1 MFARLR
7 IVHKLTL
14 VNSVAIALLFLVL
27 AIGLLVAA
35 QSLLQAEF
43 EKRIEQQVELV
54 ASNLGAAVLFDDW
67 ETTRE
72 LAESLLTDSAV
83 IRVQVLD
90 GSEDVRIDFGARDSA
105 GAQGAISEDALHR
118 FSSPV
123 KDGDEVLAR
132 LQVWVTNSEVDAA
145 IQSALPSLTALLV
158 LVLICGV
165 ALTYRLQ
172 SYVVQ
177 PIQRLSSL
185 VRQVRDQ
192 QDYSVRAEV
201 AYPDEVGRLAIDV
214 NEMLDLIRERDSHLA
229 DTVAHR
235 TSELEVRNRE
245 LKLEIEQRQA
255 SDSALQE
262 SQLRFENAFSNAP
275 IGMALVDSDGRLLQ
289 YNQKLVTLL
298 GEGEL
303 AKKPMSAFVDSAY
316 RDDLEHA
323 LELLRSNQENA
334 IELEVAI
341 TGKDDSE
348 LTCIISGSAVR
359 SDDGFLYSV
368 MQIQDTTESTRLSK
382 KLAYQATHDALT
394 GLANRRVLESELSKA
409 NADLASGGG
418 GFAFCLMDLDQFK
431 VVNDTCGH
439 SAGDAL
445 LIQVS
450 KLIQDSVRPEDL
462 VVRLGGDEFA
472 VLLYKCDEDKGFQ
485 LADQIR
491 QEIERS
497 TFLWESD
504 TFRVGVSIGLV
515 TATAGSPFDDT
526 TEILRQADTACFA
539 AKDLGRNRVYC
550 VSAND
555 ERIALNEGEMH
566 WVARINSALERD
578 EFLLYAQPI
587 LPVSALDTGPPR
599 YEILLRLR
607 DYTSSRLIAPGAFF
621 SSVERYDLSVRVDR
635 WVVRQLIRTL
645 KAYVKLFDDQRRF
658 WVNLSGKSLG
668 DEKFLE
674 ELEAVIRDADLP
686 RGMLNFEVTETA
698 VIRNI
703 AQASETMVRLKAF
716 DCQFALD
723 DFGTGLSSFG
733 YLKSLPVDFIKIDG
747 SFVRNIVDDEV
758 DRMFVKS
765 IIEIARTMG
774 IQTVAEFVEDDQIL
788 AVLRGLGVDYG
799 QGYGLGWPA
808 ELLPP
813 PGDST
818 ILGKDGDRGAD
829 IVALRK
835 PS

>member
-1 MFARLR
+1 MQ
-7 IVHKLTL
+7 VTVP
-14 VNSVAIALLFLVL
+14 VN
-27 AIGLLVAA
+27 
-35 QSLLQAEF
+35 
-43 EKRIEQQVELV
+43 
-54 ASNLGAAVLFDDW
+54 ASKTSEAWSSTGTTGSPSSGSGA
-67 ETTRE
+67 
-72 LAESLLTDSAV
+72 
-83 IRVQVLD
+83 
-90 GSEDVRIDFGARDSA
+90 
-105 GAQGAISEDALHR
+105 
-118 FSSPV
+118 
-123 KDGDEVLAR
+123 
-132 LQVWVTNSEVDAA
+132 TNSEVDIAVRG
-145 IQSALPSLTALLV
+145 ALANLIALLV
-158 LVLICGV
+158 AVLICGV
-165 ALTYRLQ
+165 AVTYRLQ

-229 DTVAHR
+229 DTVAER

-245 LKLEIEQRQA
+245 LKLEVEQRRA
-255 SDSALQE
+255 SDDALRE

-275 IGMALVDSDGRLLQ
+275 IGMALVDSDGGFIQ
-289 YNQKLVTLL
+289 YNDKLASLFGHAELSQTAIVDCVD
-298 GEGEL
+298 GGNRREL
-303 AKKPMSAFVDSAY
+303 ALALAELVAGKAEAF
-316 RDDLEHA
+316 E
-323 LELLRSNQENA
+323 Q
-334 IELEVAI
+334 EVAV
-341 TGKDDSE
+341 TGQDGSE
-348 LTCIISGSAVR
+348 LTCVISGSAVR
-359 SDDGFLYSV
+359 AEESFLYSV
-368 MQIQDTTESTRLSK
+368 LQLQDTTESTRLSR
-382 KLAYQATHDALT
+382 KLAYQATHDSLT
-394 GLANRRVLESELSKA
+394 GLANRRVLENELTNANSELE
-409 NADLASGGG
+409 SGDG

-450 KLIQDSVRPEDL
+450 QLIRESVRPEDL

-472 VLLYKCDEDKGFQ
+472 VLLYKCDEEKGLT
-485 LADQIR
+485 LAEKIR

-504 TFRVGVSIGLV
+504 SFRIGVSIGLV
-515 TATAGSPFDDT
+515 TAEPGRPFENT

-555 ERIALNEGEMH
+555 EQIALNEGEMH

-578 EFLLYAQPI
+578 EFLLFAQPI
-587 LPVSALDTGPPR
+587 LPICTVDHGLQR

-607 DYTSSRLIAPGAFF
+607 DYESNRLIAPGAFF
-621 SSVERYDLSVRVDR
+621 SSVERYDLSIRVDR
-635 WVVRQLIRTL
+635 WVVRQLTRTL
-645 KAYVKLFDDQRRF
+645 KAYVKLFGDQRRF

-668 DEKFLE
+668 DEKFLQ
-674 ELEAVIRDADLP
+674 ELEEGIRDADLP
-686 RGMLNFEVTETA
+686 PGMMNFEVTETA

-703 AQASETMVRLKAF
+703 GQASETMLRLKAF

-747 SFVRNIVDDEV
+747 SFVRNIVEDKV

-788 AVLRGLGVDYG
+788 AVLRSLGVDYG
-799 QGYGLGWPA
+799 QGYGLGHPA

-813 PGDST
+813 H
-818 ILGKDGDRGAD
+818 GAGENAKV
-829 IVALRK
+829 IPLR
-835 PS
+835 